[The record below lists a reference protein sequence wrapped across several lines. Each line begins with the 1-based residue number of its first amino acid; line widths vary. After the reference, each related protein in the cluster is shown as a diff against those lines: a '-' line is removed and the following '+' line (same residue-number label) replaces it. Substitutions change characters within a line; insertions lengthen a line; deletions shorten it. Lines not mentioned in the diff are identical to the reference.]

1 MNDSELDHLL
11 ELAHGYIEGSLGSA
25 QLGELEAL
33 LMANPGARRI
43 YLDFLHDHA
52 VLHWDRVADGG
63 AMEGPELTSIVPP
76 PRRRL
81 PWRWTGAAAAAL
93 MSLLAYLALR
103 SGTAPDTFARMKETE
118 SAQWESGSL
127 PTVQGSRLGAGEL
140 ELVRGLATIAFDSG
154 AEVVLEAPA
163 KLTLVDGM
171 NCVLARG
178 TAVAEVG
185 ESAKGF
191 TIRTPSARVIDHGTR
206 FAVNVDPG
214 NGATQTQ
221 VFDGLVEVEQA
232 ETKERV
238 ALREGQQNLVAG
250 ASLGGISEGDEEG
263 TWAKPDAP
271 LSVREPGLT
280 KLTTAA
286 PGGADA
292 YVWGGRPTSHNSETL
307 LLLKNG
313 IQEDAPHRKA
323 YLRFSLD
330 SIKPGSIGSARL
342 ELHFTPT
349 GWGLASHLGDSE
361 FSVYGLIDDAMDSW
375 QPAGLAWENAPANE
389 PGSGHRLDST
399 KVRELGRFS
408 VPRGIQSGSFGIGSE
423 ALREFLNSDANRSA
437 TLIVVRETPETRGG
451 GLVHGIASSRH
462 PTLPAPSLLLR
473 VAD

>member
-1 MNDSELDHLL
+1 MNDSELGHLL
-11 ELAHGYIEGSLGSA
+11 ELAHGYIERSLGSS
-25 QLGELEAL
+25 QLAELEAL
-33 LMANPGARRI
+33 LMENSEARRI
-43 YLDFLHDHA
+43 YLDFLQDHA
-52 VLHWDRVADGG
+52 VLHWERVADGMDDPG
-63 AMEGPELTSIVPP
+63 LTSFVQPP
-76 PRRRL
+76 QRRF
-81 PWRWTGAAAAAL
+81 PWLWTGAAAAAL
-93 MSLLAYLALR
+93 VALLAFPALR
-103 SGTAPDTFARMKETE
+103 SAPVPDTFARMKETE

-127 PTVQGSRLGAGEL
+127 PTVEGSRLGAGEL

-154 AEVVLEAPA
+154 AEVILEAPA

-178 TAVAEVG
+178 TAVAEVS

-238 ALREGQQNLVAG
+238 ELREGQQTLVAG

-263 TWAKPDAP
+263 TWSRPDAP

-280 KLTTAA
+280 TVTTAG

-307 LLLKNG
+307 LLLKHG
-313 IQEDAPHRKA
+313 SQEDAPHRKA
-323 YLRFSLD
+323 YLRFALD
-330 SIKPGSIGSARL
+330 SIKPGTIGSARL

-361 FSVYGLIDDAMDSW
+361 FTVYGLVDDTLDSW
-375 QPAGLAWENAPANE
+375 QPAGLEWGNAPANE
-389 PGSGHRLDST
+389 PGSGHRLDPPR
-399 KVRELGRFS
+399 VRELGRFS
-408 VPRGIQSGSFGIGSE
+408 VPRGIQTGSFGIGTE
-423 ALREFLNSDANRSA
+423 ALREFLNSDTNRSA
-437 TLIVVRETPETRGG
+437 TLILVRETPETRGG

-462 PTLPAPSLLLR
+462 PTLPPPSLQLR